1 MSKHSFII
9 NRGYLLWSAL
19 LLATMMT
26 CPTEAIAV
34 EHCPTSADEIA
45 TDRPDVTNSS
55 VVAPYGS
62 LQAEDG
68 IDSTVKHGS
77 NLLNGTNTRVRPGIT
92 RCTESLI
99 DVPSYFLS
107 LDSSQLAVVAAASGP
122 EHPC

>member
-1 MSKHSFII
+1 VRTPADLCPK
-9 NRGYLLWSAL
+9 SAG
-19 LLATMMT
+19 
-26 CPTEAIAV
+26 
-34 EHCPTSADEIA
+34 EIA

-62 LQAEDG
+62 LQAENG

-77 NLLNGTNTRVRPGIT
+77 NLLNGTNTRVRLGIA
-92 RCTESLI
+92 RCTEFLI

-107 LDSSQLAVVAAASGP
+107 LNSSQLGVVAAASGP